1 MFDLRYLRI
10 NSKYY
15 QWIGAFIGLY
25 FGGIIGAIVV
35 FFLVGKL
42 VKLNSGGL
50 TYELA
55 LLNLSIL
62 LIKSDG
68 NVDSREIEYVRSF
81 FVKNFGKER
90 ANFLFKEIK
99 KKTAPSTIEE
109 NCKILFKR
117 LNPVQFYSV
126 IQFFYALSSSDGLIS
141 KVEDDFIKV
150 IAVNLGLSDENLQ
163 AIRNQFVSSSNSRK
177 GSNNEILKHLSI
189 LGLKK
194 GATKEDIKD
203 SYRNLA
209 KEFHPDRLTGMS
221 EGIIKLAK
229 EKFQMINDSYV
240 YLNKNYV

>member
-99 KKTAPSTIEE
+99 KKICRTVNAASDAPYASYELCLEYNE
-109 NCKILFKR
+109 NAHKKSITDLKDFLYK
-117 LNPVQFYSV
+117 
-126 IQFFYALSSSDGLIS
+126 YA
-141 KVEDDFIKV
+141 K
-150 IAVNLGLSDENLQ
+150 
-163 AIRNQFVSSSNSRK
+163 
-177 GSNNEILKHLSI
+177 
-189 LGLKK
+189 
-194 GATKEDIKD
+194 
-203 SYRNLA
+203 
-209 KEFHPDRLTGMS
+209 
-221 EGIIKLAK
+221 
-229 EKFQMINDSYV
+229 
-240 YLNKNYV
+240 